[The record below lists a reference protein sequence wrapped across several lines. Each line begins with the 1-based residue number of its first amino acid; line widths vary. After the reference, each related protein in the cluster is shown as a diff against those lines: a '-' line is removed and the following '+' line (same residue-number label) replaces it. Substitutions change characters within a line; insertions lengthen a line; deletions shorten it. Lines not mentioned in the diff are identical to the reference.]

1 MGDDATYGASFA
13 SLQLVVQ
20 SADPGRLTAALR
32 STRVMRRALLIL
44 ASLSLLLAA
53 MATPVAA
60 RDMSMSRGSGM
71 SVSFSWL
78 QIDRDPATGVRY
90 EPGNTNRPFGNVHI
104 GFLFV
109 DQLSRST
116 GLAQGFIADLDCPT
130 DYEPPFGG
138 HGAPFVTAFEEPP
151 PEPENPCTHLGQR
164 EARGE
169 VPLTI
174 ARKLTSA
181 HIGGA
186 GIFLPIYGGGH
197 EAGPEPI
204 GQAPINITV
213 IGGSALQTSTF
224 QETYEDEYGFF
235 TYSQTSTFRTGTV
248 TEDSILGP
256 MRFPAG
262 YSFAD
267 ISQYKYS
274 SRSRS
279 Q

>member
-1 MGDDATYGASFA
+1 
-13 SLQLVVQ
+13 
-20 SADPGRLTAALR
+20 
-32 STRVMRRALLIL
+32 MRRALLVL

-53 MATPVAA
+53 MASPVAG
-60 RDMSMSRGSGM
+60 RERSMSRGSGQN
-71 SVSFSWL
+71 VNFNWL
-78 QIDRDPATGVRY
+78 QIDRDPATGLRY
-90 EPGNTNRPFGNVHI
+90 EPGDPNRPFGNVHI
-104 GFLFV
+104 GFMYIE
-109 DQLSRST
+109 QRTRST
-116 GLAQGFIADLDCPT
+116 GFAQGFIADLDCPT

-138 HGAPFVTAFEEPP
+138 GHGAPGVTAFEEPP

-164 EARGE
+164 DARGE

-174 ARKLTSA
+174 GRKLISA

-186 GIFLPIYGGGH
+186 GVFLPIYGGGH
-197 EAGPEPI
+197 EAGPAPI

-213 IGGSALQTSTF
+213 IGGSALQTYTS
-224 QETYEDEYGFF
+224 EDTYEDEYGFW
-235 TYSQTSTFRTGTV
+235 TYSQTTTFRTGTV

-262 YSFAD
+262 YSSAQ
-267 ISQYKYS
+267 ISEYKYF